1 MRKPWVAFL
10 REVVMVLRPIFKC
23 HNPFS
28 LSGRTGEQMHLDTT
42 TPPKPSLW
50 LRFLSFKM
58 LSVTLCLMG
67 LLASNVASLVSAG
80 AHDWMH
86 NALWRVLSIGGQ
98 AVADRALANS
108 PKAKLDQTVKS
119 KTADLNAKSR
129 LQTKELE
136 DVHAKNRKLAQQL
149 EVSCKQA
156 KATVA
161 AVHQRLAKGVSRNVA
176 ALPSESIPYLGL
188 GVTLAVTS
196 LDIYDACQTMKDFN
210 ALLRMMGQGEENP
223 GLCGQK
229 VPTVDQVLA
238 STKTEWRT
246 SVQRV
251 TDDAKAFKVAAPDVR
266 LPTREEMTKASCAA
280 VAVPFLCT
288 EK

>member
-1 MRKPWVAFL
+1 MTRDPSI
-10 REVVMVLRPIFKC
+10 P
-23 HNPFS
+23 
-28 LSGRTGEQMHLDTT
+28 Q
-42 TPPKPSLW
+42 KPSLW
-50 LRFLSFKM
+50 HRFVAFKTLLVSFS
-58 LSVTLCLMG
+58 LVG

-108 PKAKLDQTVKS
+108 PKAKLDETVKV
-119 KTADLNAKSR
+119 KTADMDAKNR
-129 LQTKELE
+129 LQAKELE
-136 DVHAKNRKLAQQL
+136 DVHVKNRKLAQQL
-149 EVSCKQA
+149 DTNGKQA

-210 ALLRMMGQGEENP
+210 DLLRMMGQGEEKP
-223 GLCGQK
+223 DLCGQK

-238 STKTEWRT
+238 STKAEWRS

-251 TDDAKAFKVAAPDVR
+251 TDDAKAFKVAVPDVR

-280 VAVPFLCT
+280 VAVPYLCP

>member
-1 MRKPWVAFL
+1 MTRDPSI
-10 REVVMVLRPIFKC
+10 P
-23 HNPFS
+23 
-28 LSGRTGEQMHLDTT
+28 Q
-42 TPPKPSLW
+42 KPSLW
-50 LRFLSFKM
+50 RRFVAFKTLLVSFS
-58 LSVTLCLMG
+58 LVG

-108 PKAKLDQTVKS
+108 PKAKLDETVKV
-119 KTADLNAKSR
+119 KTADLDTKNR
-129 LQTKELE
+129 LQAKELE
-136 DVHAKNRKLAQQL
+136 DVHVKNRKLAQQL
-149 EVSCKQA
+149 DVNGKQA

-210 ALLRMMGQGEENP
+210 DLLRMMGQGEEKP
-223 GLCGQK
+223 DLCGQK

-238 STKTEWRT
+238 STKAEWRS

-251 TDDAKAFKVAAPDVR
+251 TDDAKAFKVAVPDVR

-280 VAVPFLCT
+280 VAVPYLCP

>member
-1 MRKPWVAFL
+1 MLMVDGAVKEGKSSWWSCLVQAKSIFL
-10 REVVMVLRPIFKC
+10 A
-23 HNPFS
+23 
-28 LSGRTGEQMHLDTT
+28 LSIT
-42 TPPKPSLW
+42 
-50 LRFLSFKM
+50 
-58 LSVTLCLMG
+58 G
-67 LLASNVASLVSAG
+67 LLLTNIAALASAT

-86 NALWRVLSIGGQ
+86 NALWRTLSIVGQ

-108 PKAKLDQTVKS
+108 PNGRLDQAVKV
-119 KTADLNAKSR
+119 KTTELETKNKQLAATHEI
-129 LQTKELE
+129 QTKELE
-136 DVHAKNRKLAQQL
+136 AVHAKNQKLAQQL
-149 EVSCKQA
+149 DLNGKQA

-161 AVHQRLAKGVSRNVA
+161 TVHQRLAKGVSRNVA

-210 ALLRMMGQGEENP
+210 ALLRMMGQGEESP
-223 GLCGQK
+223 DLCGQK

-251 TDDAKAFKVAAPDVR
+251 ADESKGVKIASPDVR
-266 LPTREEMTKASCAA
+266 LPTRDEVAKASCAA
-280 VAVPFLCT
+280 VSVPYLCP

>member
-1 MRKPWVAFL
+1 MTRDPSI
-10 REVVMVLRPIFKC
+10 P
-23 HNPFS
+23 
-28 LSGRTGEQMHLDTT
+28 Q
-42 TPPKPSLW
+42 KPSLW
-50 LRFLSFKM
+50 RRFAAFKTLLVSFS
-58 LSVTLCLMG
+58 LVG
-67 LLASNVASLVSAG
+67 LLVSNVASLVSAS

-108 PKAKLDQTVKS
+108 PKVKLDQTVKA
-119 KTADLNAKSR
+119 KTADLDAKNR
-129 LQTKELE
+129 LQAKELE
-136 DVHAKNRKLAQQL
+136 DVHVKNQKLAQQL
-149 EVSCKQA
+149 DTNGKQA

-210 ALLRMMGQGEENP
+210 DLLRMMGQGEEKP
-223 GLCGQK
+223 DLCGQK

-238 STKTEWRT
+238 STKAEWRS

-251 TDDAKAFKVAAPDVR
+251 TDDAKAFKLAAPDVR
-266 LPTREEMTKASCAA
+266 LPTREEMTKASCAV
-280 VAVPFLCT
+280 VAVPYLCP

>member
-1 MRKPWVAFL
+1 MTRDPS
-10 REVVMVLRPIFKC
+10 I
-23 HNPFS
+23 
-28 LSGRTGEQMHLDTT
+28 
-42 TPPKPSLW
+42 PPKPSLW
-50 LRFLSFKM
+50 RRFVAFKTLLVSLS
-58 LSVTLCLMG
+58 LVG

-98 AVADRALANS
+98 SVADRVLANS
-108 PKAKLDQTVKS
+108 PKARVEQAVKVR
-119 KTADLNAKSR
+119 TADLDAKNR
-129 LQTKELE
+129 LQAKELE
-136 DVHAKNRKLAQQL
+136 DVHVKNRKLAQQL
-149 EVSCKQA
+149 DVYGKQA

-196 LDIYDACQTMKDFN
+196 LDIYDACQTMRDFN
-210 ALLRMMGQGEENP
+210 DLLRMMGQGEEKP
-223 GLCGQK
+223 DLCGQK

-238 STKTEWRT
+238 STRAEWRS

-266 LPTREEMTKASCAA
+266 LPTREEMTKASCAV
-280 VAVPFLCT
+280 VAVPYLCP

>member
-1 MRKPWVAFL
+1 MPSDQETHQVASLWRRFLAFKGLLVAF
-10 REVVMVLRPIFKC
+10 
-23 HNPFS
+23 S
-28 LSGRTGEQMHLDTT
+28 L
-42 TPPKPSLW
+42 
-50 LRFLSFKM
+50 
-58 LSVTLCLMG
+58 VG
-67 LLASNVASLVSAG
+67 LLASNVASLVSAN

-86 NALWRVLSIGGQ
+86 NTLWRVLSIGGQ

-108 PKAKLDQTVKS
+108 PKSKLDQTVKA
-119 KTADLNAKSR
+119 KTAELDTRNK
-129 LQTKELE
+129 LQAKELE
-136 DVHAKNRKLAQQL
+136 DTQVKNRKLAQQL
-149 EVSCKQA
+149 DVNGKQA

-210 ALLRMMGQGEENP
+210 GLLRMMGQGEETP
-223 GLCGQK
+223 DLCGQR

-238 STKTEWRT
+238 STKAEWRS

-251 TDDAKAFKVAAPDVR
+251 TDDAKAFKVAVPDVR
-266 LPTREEMTKASCAA
+266 LPTRDEMTKVSCT
-280 VAVPFLCT
+280 VLSVPYLCP

>member
-1 MRKPWVAFL
+1 
-10 REVVMVLRPIFKC
+10 
-23 HNPFS
+23 
-28 LSGRTGEQMHLDTT
+28 
-42 TPPKPSLW
+42 
-50 LRFLSFKM
+50 
-58 LSVTLCLMG
+58 
-67 LLASNVASLVSAG
+67 
-80 AHDWMH
+80 MH

-108 PKAKLDQTVKS
+108 PKSKLDQTVKA
-119 KTADLNAKSR
+119 KTTELYTKNK
-129 LQTKELE
+129 LQAKELE
-136 DVHAKNRKLAQQL
+136 DIQVKNRKLAQQL
-149 EVSCKQA
+149 DVNGKQA

-210 ALLRMMGQGEENP
+210 GLLRMMGQVEEKP
-223 GLCGQK
+223 DLCGQN

-238 STKTEWRT
+238 STKAEWRS

-251 TDDAKAFKVAAPDVR
+251 TDDAKAFKVAVPDVR
-266 LPTREEMTKASCAA
+266 LPTRDETTRASCT
-280 VAVPFLCT
+280 VLYVPYLCP

>member
-1 MRKPWVAFL
+1 MPSNRLTPQKSNLWRRFLAFKGLLVAF
-10 REVVMVLRPIFKC
+10 
-23 HNPFS
+23 S
-28 LSGRTGEQMHLDTT
+28 L
-42 TPPKPSLW
+42 
-50 LRFLSFKM
+50 
-58 LSVTLCLMG
+58 VG
-67 LLASNVASLVSAG
+67 LLASNVASVVSVS

-108 PKAKLDQTVKS
+108 PKSKLDQTVKA
-119 KTADLNAKSR
+119 KTAELDTKNK
-129 LQTKELE
+129 LQAKELE
-136 DVHAKNRKLAQQL
+136 DVQVKNRKLAQQL
-149 EVSCKQA
+149 DVNGKQA

-210 ALLRMMGQGEENP
+210 GLLRMMGQGEEKP
-223 GLCGQK
+223 DLCGQK
-229 VPTVDQVLA
+229 VPTVEQVLA
-238 STKTEWRT
+238 STKAEWRS

-251 TDDAKAFKVAAPDVR
+251 TDDAKAFKVAVPDVR
-266 LPTREEMTKASCAA
+266 LPTRDEMTKASCT
-280 VAVPFLCT
+280 VLSVPYLCP

>member
-1 MRKPWVAFL
+1 MTRDPS
-10 REVVMVLRPIFKC
+10 I
-23 HNPFS
+23 
-28 LSGRTGEQMHLDTT
+28 
-42 TPPKPSLW
+42 PPKPSLW
-50 LRFLSFKM
+50 RRFVAFKTLLVSFS
-58 LSVTLCLMG
+58 LVG

-108 PKAKLDQTVKS
+108 PKAKLDETVKV
-119 KTADLNAKSR
+119 KTADLDTKNR
-129 LQTKELE
+129 LQAKELE
-136 DVHAKNRKLAQQL
+136 DVHVKNRKLAQQL
-149 EVSCKQA
+149 DVNGKQA

-210 ALLRMMGQGEENP
+210 DLLRMMGQGEEKP
-223 GLCGQK
+223 DLCGQK

-238 STKTEWRT
+238 STKAEWRS

-251 TDDAKAFKVAAPDVR
+251 TDDAKAFKVAVPDVR

-280 VAVPFLCT
+280 VAVPYLCL

>member
-1 MRKPWVAFL
+1 MPSNRATPQKTSLWRRFLAFKGL
-10 REVVMVLRPIFKC
+10 LLA
-23 HNPFS
+23 FS
-28 LSGRTGEQMHLDTT
+28 LA
-42 TPPKPSLW
+42 
-50 LRFLSFKM
+50 
-58 LSVTLCLMG
+58 G
-67 LLASNVASLVSAG
+67 LLASNVASLVSAS

-98 AVADRALANS
+98 AVADQALANS
-108 PKAKLDQTVKS
+108 PKSKLDQTIKA
-119 KTADLNAKSR
+119 KTAELDTKNK
-129 LQTKELE
+129 LQAKELE
-136 DVHAKNRKLAQQL
+136 DVQVKNRKLAQQL
-149 EVSCKQA
+149 DANGKQA

-188 GVTLAVTS
+188 GVTLAVTT

-210 ALLRMMGQGEENP
+210 SLLRMMGQGEEKP
-223 GLCGQK
+223 DLCGQK

-238 STKTEWRT
+238 STKAEWRG

-251 TDDAKAFKVAAPDVR
+251 TDEAKAFKVVVPDVR
-266 LPTREEMTKASCAA
+266 LPTRDETTKASCT
-280 VAVPFLCT
+280 VLSVPYLCP

>member
-1 MRKPWVAFL
+1 MTHDPS
-10 REVVMVLRPIFKC
+10 I
-23 HNPFS
+23 
-28 LSGRTGEQMHLDTT
+28 
-42 TPPKPSLW
+42 PPKPSLW
-50 LRFLSFKM
+50 HRFVAFKTLLVSFS
-58 LSVTLCLMG
+58 LVG

-108 PKAKLDQTVKS
+108 PKAKLDQTVKA
-119 KTADLNAKSR
+119 KTADLDAKHK
-129 LQTKELE
+129 LQAKELE
-136 DVHAKNRKLAQQL
+136 DVDVKNRKLAQQL
-149 EVSCKQA
+149 DANGKQA

-210 ALLRMMGQGEENP
+210 DLLRMMGQGEEKP
-223 GLCGQK
+223 DLCGQK

-238 STKTEWRT
+238 STKAEWRS

-251 TDDAKAFKVAAPDVR
+251 TDDAKAFKVPAPAVR
-266 LPTREEMTKASCAA
+266 LPTRDEVAKASCAA
-280 VAVPFLCT
+280 VAVPYLCP

>member
-1 MRKPWVAFL
+1 MADEAMKKVKSSWWSCLVKAKSIFL
-10 REVVMVLRPIFKC
+10 V
-23 HNPFS
+23 
-28 LSGRTGEQMHLDTT
+28 
-42 TPPKPSLW
+42 
-50 LRFLSFKM
+50 LSFA
-58 LSVTLCLMG
+58 G
-67 LLASNVASLVSAG
+67 LLATNIATLASAT

-108 PKAKLDQTVKS
+108 PNGRLDQAVKV
-119 KTADLNAKSR
+119 KTTELETKNKQLAATHEI
-129 LQTKELE
+129 QTKELE
-136 DVHAKNRKLAQQL
+136 AVHAKNQKLAQQL
-149 EVSCKQA
+149 DLNGKQA

-161 AVHQRLAKGVSRNVA
+161 TVHQRLAKGVSRNVA

-210 ALLRMMGQGEENP
+210 DLLRMMGQGEEKP
-223 GLCGQK
+223 DLCGQK
-229 VPTVDQVLA
+229 VPTLDQVLA
-238 STKTEWRT
+238 STKAEWRS

-251 TDDAKAFKVAAPDVR
+251 TDDAKAFKVAVPDVR
-266 LPTREEMTKASCAA
+266 LPTRDETTKASCT
-280 VAVPFLCT
+280 VLSVPYLCP

>member
-1 MRKPWVAFL
+1 MSNEPLAFPNL
-10 REVVMVLRPIFKC
+10 
-23 HNPFS
+23 
-28 LSGRTGEQMHLDTT
+28 
-42 TPPKPSLW
+42 SLW
-50 LRFLSFKM
+50 SRFVPFKTILVSF
-58 LSVTLCLMG
+58 TLVG
-67 LLASNVASLVSAG
+67 LLASNVASLVSVS

-86 NALWRVLSIGGQ
+86 SALWQVLSIGDQ

-108 PKAKLDQTVKS
+108 PKAKLEDTVK
-119 KTADLNAKSR
+119 KRTAELDAKNR
-129 LQTKELE
+129 LQAKELE
-136 DVHAKNRKLAQQL
+136 DVQVKNLKLAQQ
-149 EVSCKQA
+149 VDVNGKQA
-156 KATVA
+156 KATAA

-210 ALLRMMGQGEENP
+210 ALLRMMGQGEEKP
-223 GLCGQK
+223 DLCGQK

-238 STKTEWRT
+238 STKAEWRS

-251 TDDAKAFKVAAPDVR
+251 TDDAKAFKVAVPNVR
-266 LPTREEMTKASCAA
+266 LPTRDEMAKASCAA
-280 VAVPFLCT
+280 VAVPYLCP